1 MILYAPPSSVMVE
14 RDFSINAGLPASTAT
29 PGRTAPL
36 WSFTIP
42 VSVLWARAPEHAMN
56 TNRQAMEIRFSIPI
70 LPPFRQ
76 TNGCRIGIRLAPL
89 HFHMVCN
96 SCFVL
101 VYIKACGSS
110 QQTSCYRD
118 LKLDESCI
126 SNPKFRNFDFVLVLP
141 IYDLGFLCCD

>member
-14 RDFSINAGLPASTAT
+14 RDFSISAGLLASTAT

-42 VSVLWARAPEHAMN
+42 VSVLWARAPEHAVN

-76 TNGCRIGIRLAPL
+76 SHACRGGKSPL
-89 HFHMVCN
+89 RVGVARDYL
-96 SCFVL
+96 FVL

-110 QQTSCYRD
+110 QQTSVAAVYFGCAAAAASASWR
-118 LKLDESCI
+118 
-126 SNPKFRNFDFVLVLP
+126 F
-141 IYDLGFLCCD
+141 

>member
-14 RDFSINAGLPASTAT
+14 RDFSISAGLLASTAT

-42 VSVLWARAPEHAMN
+42 VSVLWARAPEHAMD

-76 TNGCRIGIRLAPL
+76 SHACRGGKKTQTCRGARL
-89 HFHMVCN
+89 FFF
-96 SCFVL
+96 SF
-101 VYIKACGSS
+101 VYIKHSG
-110 QQTSCYRD
+110 
-118 LKLDESCI
+118 
-126 SNPKFRNFDFVLVLP
+126 
-141 IYDLGFLCCD
+141 

>member
-76 TNGCRIGIRLAPL
+76 SHACRGGKNPLTLQWRAIIFLEWGIENP
-89 HFHMVCN
+89 
-96 SCFVL
+96 S
-101 VYIKACGSS
+101 
-110 QQTSCYRD
+110 D
-118 LKLDESCI
+118 LLNKH
-126 SNPKFRNFDFVLVLP
+126 P
-141 IYDLGFLCCD
+141 